1 MRTQSF
7 PALVMAFAAAALSTQ
22 ARAAEALRGDARNGA
37 AIFSLEC
44 ASCHGV
50 DGAGS
55 DAWKKASFGKGLG
68 ELPDLTDAAFLAQ
81 ASDVQLRRAIRTG
94 VGRNGWIPGH
104 AFGEAQSSL
113 ETWDVVQWLR
123 DGAVRV
129 TDVYP
134 DARQF
139 TAKDFELDEFSVKRL
154 KETLGLTLSKERQT
168 VVVLSVYGGGKKRQH
183 VRLVPWTPVE
193 RDLLKETDRQG
204 FLVFDRVV
212 LPGEKEK
219 VTLGLGIGKEGKL
232 TRIVL
237 RHGDPKKRAELQKS
251 LDAFVGQGDKRLG
264 KLKAPK
270 GLKNGPAWEKLL
282 TDTLGR
288 AWEGATM
295 WEKAERERT
304 AFDRK

>member
-1 MRTQSF
+1 MRLPGSRLLMLCS
-7 PALVMAFAAAALSTQ
+7 ALLAFDAQ
-22 ARAAEALRGDARNGA
+22 ASEALRGDARNGA
-37 AIFSLEC
+37 AIFALEC
-44 ASCHGV
+44 ASCHGL
-50 DGAGS
+50 DGGGA
-55 DAWKKASFGKGLG
+55 DAWKKASYGKGLG
-68 ELPDLTDAAFLAQ
+68 DLPDLTDAAFLAQ
-81 ASDVQLRRAIRTG
+81 SSDVQLRRAIRAG
-94 VGRNGWIPGH
+94 IGRNGWIPGH
-104 AFGEAQSSL
+104 TFADAQSSL
-113 ETWDVVQWLR
+113 ETWDLVQWLR

-139 TAKDFELDEFSVKRL
+139 TAKDFAIDEHGLKRL
-154 KETLGLTLSKERQT
+154 KESLGLTLSKERQT

-204 FLVFDRVV
+204 FLIFDRVV

-219 VTLGLGIGKEGKL
+219 VTIGLGIGAEGKL
-232 TRIVL
+232 TRVVL
-237 RHGDPKKRAELQKS
+237 RHGDPKRRVELQRS
-251 LDAFVGQGDKRLG
+251 LDAFLGQGDKRLG

-270 GLKNGPAWEKLL
+270 GLKNGAAWEKLL